1 MNITYYENLTTN
13 INKYI
18 DIENVVERIKSDK
31 HLKNTIGNI
40 RLINKMKNKPQYQ
53 AAKQKLPLIVFGA
66 IMHEGKIHS
75 VRNIKHPTNLIA
87 LDYDNFLTEES
98 VEEAFNIFKN
108 DKYVKMMYHT
118 PGGLGLKVIVQIMP
132 DTLAIVPEH
141 EEPEK
146 DRNIQ
151 YNEINK
157 FYYEYLGEYFK
168 ERGIK
173 IDIDENAKDIS
184 RCSFLSHDK
193 ACFYNERSEVFKITV
208 EEAQKFKDK
217 RNEVGAGANM
227 TQIRDIRTNFASGR
241 REQVD
246 FFTEIVS
253 YLTEYKLDITKG
265 YRNWLY
271 VGFLCKKLYDY
282 DKGKAMFLALS
293 EFNSSYI
300 REEAIKQW
308 DAIYRNKTDQPIS
321 LSFLDYILKENKIH
335 YSPKG
340 KNLFTEKLNV
350 FDIARIIEYEKWEI
364 TFCDIK
370 KIHYITIPNLN
381 QPEKFND
388 NIIPWELSGN
398 HGISCIAKHFMD
410 NYKVVFSDKE
420 IEREIYSSRVT
431 KRVLFVKDMLEK
443 IKTNDNTYYNLFYKS
458 IETPD
463 SGDAM
468 NAMNRWFMGCFQ
480 SWFGDDATQNYRKFD
495 EILILHDPNGG
506 GFLNFVN
513 NTMSFSDV
521 TNPATGEIWMDRN
534 LGATQAASSS
544 TDAAS
549 YGDLYQWGRA
559 DEGHEIRSSGL
570 TSTNATT
577 AVPNLGSSWDGL
589 FITESSSP
597 YDWLTTQDN
606 TLWQGVSGTNNPCPT
621 GYRLPTEAEWE
632 AERASWSSNN
642 ATGAFASP
650 LKLPVAGARDNID
663 GSLDNA
669 GSDGYY
675 LSSNISGIYSRSLY
689 FISGNAFM
697 NSTFRAYGFSVRCI
711 KD

>member
-1 MNITYYENLTTN
+1 MKK
-13 INKYI
+13 IN
-18 DIENVVERIKSDK
+18 V
-31 HLKNTIGNI
+31 
-40 RLINKMKNKPQYQ
+40 
-53 AAKQKLPLIVFGA
+53 
-66 IMHEGKIHS
+66 
-75 VRNIKHPTNLIA
+75 LIA
-87 LDYDNFLTEES
+87 AILMIASYSLTAQ
-98 VEEAFNIFKN
+98 VAI
-108 DKYVKMMYHT
+108 T
-118 PGGLGLKVIVQIMP
+118 PGGGSADASALLDLQS
-132 DTLAIVPEH
+132 T
-141 EEPEK
+141 
-146 DRNIQ
+146 
-151 YNEINK
+151 
-157 FYYEYLGEYFK
+157 
-168 ERGIK
+168 
-173 IDIDENAKDIS
+173 
-184 RCSFLSHDK
+184 DK
-193 ACFYNERSEVFKITV
+193 
-208 EEAQKFKDK
+208 
-217 RNEVGAGANM
+217 
-227 TQIRDIRTNFASGR
+227 
-241 REQVD
+241 
-246 FFTEIVS
+246 
-253 YLTEYKLDITKG
+253 
-265 YRNWLY
+265 
-271 VGFLCKKLYDY
+271 GFLPPRMTSAQM
-282 DKGKAMFLALS
+282 G
-293 EFNSSYI
+293 
-300 REEAIKQW
+300 AITSP
-308 DAIYRNKTDQPIS
+308 AEGLIVYCTDC
-321 LSFLDYILKENKIH
+321 
-335 YSPKG
+335 SPKG
-340 KNLFTEKLNV
+340 
-350 FDIARIIEYEKWEI
+350 
-364 TFCDIK
+364 
-370 KIHYITIPNLN
+370 P
-381 QPEKFND
+381 
-388 NIIPWELSGN
+388 
-398 HGISCIAKHFMD
+398 
-410 NYKVVFSDKE
+410 
-420 IEREIYSSRVT
+420 
-431 KRVLFVKDMLEK
+431 
-443 IKTNDNTYYNLFYKS
+443 YYY
-458 IETPD
+458 D
-463 SGDAM
+463 
-468 NAMNRWFMGCFQ
+468 
-480 SWFGDDATQNYRKFD
+480 
-495 EILILHDPNGG
+495 GG